1 MSDETAESRLAKTLF
16 VVEATSFEMQC
27 LWAETSPESNY
38 RRFAPRRWEQV
49 HPGWLVTVGELDS
62 RPICVSMCWNRI
74 DGQLVM
80 FWEATSQVVDTIQ
93 IEKWLSQHFNG
104 KWDNGTREATANA
117 ANFHHCLNAIDDAN
131 KLS

>member
-16 VVEATSFEMQC
+16 VVEATSFEQHC
-27 LWAETSPESNY
+27 LWAETATESNC
-38 RRFAPRRWEQV
+38 RRFEPRRWEQV
-49 HPGWLVTVGELDS
+49 HPGWLVRIGKLDS
-62 RPICVSMCWNRI
+62 RPICVSMRWNRI

-80 FWEATSQVVDTIQ
+80 FWEATSQVVDTVQ
-93 IEKWLSQHFNG
+93 IEKWLSQHFTG
-104 KWDNGTREATANA
+104 KWGNGTREATTNA

>member
-16 VVEATSFEMQC
+16 VVEATSFESHC
-27 LWAETSPESNY
+27 LWAQTATDSNC
-38 RRFAPRRWEQV
+38 RCFAPRRWEQV

-74 DGQLVM
+74 DGQFVM
-80 FWEATSQVVDTIQ
+80 FWEATSQVVDTVQ
-93 IEKWLSQHFNG
+93 IEKWLSQHFKG
-104 KWDNGTREATANA
+104 KWDSGTREATTNA